1 LTGEV
6 LVLQEIVTAG
16 AVGAVA
22 INLYLVVSLVWV
34 LHMTTARALWQWDA
48 SNLLGAAA
56 FRAGGAVEL
65 VGIGLH
71 VAVSVAWA
79 TLFALLLGRSEAVAR
94 QPIAAG
100 ALFGVVVWAVMQ
112 FVVVPLGRAP
122 VPKLTAAGIVN
133 GLIAHAVFF
142 GIPVA
147 LVCVRFLRA

>member
-1 LTGEV
+1 M

-16 AVGAVA
+16 AAGAVA
-22 INLYLVVSLVWV
+22 INLYLIVSLVWV
-34 LHMTTARALWQWDA
+34 LHVTTVRALWQWDA
-48 SNLLGAAA
+48 ANLLGAAA

-65 VGIGLH
+65 VGISLH
-71 VAVSVAWA
+71 VAVSLAWA
-79 TLFALLLGRSEAVAR
+79 AVFALLLGRNEAVVR

-122 VPKLTAAGIVN
+122 VPRLTTPGVVN
-133 GLIAHAVFF
+133 GLIAHAIFF

>member
-1 LTGEV
+1 M
-6 LVLQEIVTAG
+6 LQEIVAAG
-16 AVGAVA
+16 AAGAIA

-34 LHMTTARALWQWDA
+34 LRLTTARALWQWDA

-56 FRAGGAVEL
+56 FRVGGAVEL
-65 VGIGLH
+65 VGLGLH
-71 VAVSVAWA
+71 VAVSLAWA
-79 TLFALLLGRSEAVAR
+79 AVFALLLGRNEAVAR

-100 ALFGVVVWAVMQ
+100 ALFGVVVWAAMQ

-122 VPKLTAAGIVN
+122 VPKLTAAGIIN
-133 GLIAHAVFF
+133 GLIAHAIFF